1 MDDIILQ
8 SVIEITR
15 QHDIDSLEVSLITTL
30 AEFIPATAIFIV
42 KPLDETKPGKFI
54 EIMRLTISD
63 EQGNQQKYEWTHDN
77 AVDNGGHLLQECF
90 TSMKPVHYKAE
101 GKQGR
106 FLFPIIHNNITDAI
120 LGVEA
125 SQDMNS
131 WRAIIEAFVKIYS
144 NYLAILNISERD
156 KLTDLHNRRT
166 FDYKLDKLLKSQ
178 RLQYQRYGN
187 STDANEKRRSSPA
200 MNSWLAIAD
209 IDHFKRINDTYG
221 HLFGD
226 EVILIVSQQMKK
238 YFRRSDLLFRFGGE
252 EFVII
257 LEPASPEKA
266 HEILDRFRQAMAAYK
281 IAQVGT
287 TTVSIGYAKIV
298 DGVSSHITL
307 DHADKALYYAKN
319 HGRNS
324 VINYEHLVVNG
335 TLTEQKPSSVTLFF
349 DEVPDAK

>member
-8 SVIEITR
+8 SVIEITQ

-30 AEFIPATAIFIV
+30 AEFIPATDIFIV
-42 KPLDETKPGKFI
+42 KPLDESKPGVFI
-54 EIMRLTISD
+54 EVMRLTISD
-63 EQGNQQKYEWTHDN
+63 NRSNQHKYEWTHDI

-90 TSMKPVHYKAE
+90 TTMKPVHYKAE
-101 GKQGR
+101 DKLER

-125 SQDMNS
+125 SQDMYS
-131 WRAIIEAFVKIYS
+131 WRGIIEAFVKIYS

-187 STDANEKRRSSPA
+187 SMDANEKRRASPDL
-200 MNSWLAIAD
+200 NSWLAIAD
-209 IDHFKRINDTYG
+209 IDHFKCINDNYG

-226 EVILIVSQQMKK
+226 EVILIVSQQMKR

-257 LEPASPEKA
+257 LEPAAPEKV
-266 HEILDRFRQAMAAYK
+266 HEILDRFRQAIATYK
-281 IAQVGT
+281 IPQVGT

-324 VINYEHLVVNG
+324 ARCYENLVEDG
-335 TLTEQKPSSVTLFF
+335 SLTEQKPSSVTLFF
-349 DEVPDAK
+349 DEVPDTK